1 MECIEAIALCFDI
14 IQFIDA
20 CRTFC
25 MAPDTDI
32 TVKDEI
38 KKTVTPFL
46 RKLSVRVTCLGEE
59 DGTKLCPLESECQ
72 AIFAKIREAEDP
84 DAFKVLDLKSS
95 AKHPRA
101 WLKSRKSR
109 RRDAMLQL
117 AGMLDGCQDQLN
129 TSLKGLKRF
138 PTSKHMLLIRIT

>member
-25 MAPDTDI
+25 RAPATDI
-32 TVKDEI
+32 TAKDEI
-38 KKTVTPFL
+38 EKTVTPFL

-59 DGTKLCPLESECQ
+59 DGTKLCPLEPECQ
-72 AIFAKIREAEDP
+72 AIFAKIREADDP
-84 DAFKVLDLKSS
+84 EAFKVPGLNSW
-95 AKHPRA
+95 ARHPRT
-101 WLKSRKSR
+101 LFKSRKSR

-117 AGMLDGCQDQLN
+117 AGMLDACQDQLD
-129 TSLKGLKRF
+129 TWLKGLKRF
-138 PTSKHMLLIRIT
+138 ATSKYMLLIRIA